1 MSGSAGAGR
10 KGTPPRMRG
19 KLSYRLKTYPCQRNT
34 PAYAGK
40 TSKSSTIARGSG
52 TPPRMRG
59 KQSIRRGG
67 EWVSRN
73 TPAYAGKTICPACD
87 ALYQTEHP
95 RVCGE
100 NEKYEPRALI
110 MLGTPPR
117 MRGKHF
123 TTSTFTERNSILVS
137 LRATNPTLQQ
147 ARQASQ
153 IAVGRSTLTVGN
165 SPRFFAPGDNHPRA
179 FLGTSPHPNRVCG
192 LVHSAAFLGVPLG
205 EGLLSGPRPEVTD
218 SRAREECVI
227 LLVFVTGKAPG
238 A

>member
-1 MSGSAGAGR
+1 
-10 KGTPPRMRG
+10 MRG
-19 KLSYRLKTYPCQRNT
+19 N
-34 PAYAGK
+34 
-40 TSKSSTIARGSG
+40 
-52 TPPRMRG
+52 
-59 KQSIRRGG
+59 SIRRTFLRDFWRHPRVCGETPLPCEMTTWCGG
-67 EWVSRN
+67 
-73 TPAYAGKTICPACD
+73 
-87 ALYQTEHP
+87 HP

-100 NEKYEPRALI
+100 NQTVPAGQTTF
-110 MLGTPPR
+110 LGTPPR

-123 TTSTFTERNSILVS
+123 TTSTFPSRNPVLAS
-137 LRATNPTLQQ
+137 LRTINPTLQQ

-153 IAVGRSTLTVGN
+153 IAVDRSTLTVGN

-205 EGLLSGPRPEVTD
+205 EGILSGPRPEITD

>member
-1 MSGSAGAGR
+1 M
-10 KGTPPRMRG
+10 
-19 KLSYRLKTYPCQRNT
+19 
-34 PAYAGK
+34 
-40 TSKSSTIARGSG
+40 
-52 TPPRMRG
+52 
-59 KQSIRRGG
+59 
-67 EWVSRN
+67 
-73 TPAYAGKTICPACD
+73 
-87 ALYQTEHP
+87 
-95 RVCGE
+95 
-100 NEKYEPRALI
+100 
-110 MLGTPPR
+110 GTPPR

-123 TTSTFTERNSILVS
+123 TTSTFTEQNSILVS

-192 LVHSAAFLGVPLG
+192 LVHSAAFLGVTLG
-205 EGLLSGPRPEVTD
+205 EGLLSGIRPEVTG
-218 SRAREECVI
+218 SGVGEECVI

>member
-1 MSGSAGAGR
+1 
-10 KGTPPRMRG
+10 MRG
-19 KLSYRLKTYPCQRNT
+19 N
-34 PAYAGK
+34 
-40 TSKSSTIARGSG
+40 
-52 TPPRMRG
+52 
-59 KQSIRRGG
+59 
-67 EWVSRN
+67 VSRRPSSDPWEHPRVCGE
-73 TPAYAGKTICPACD
+73 TPLPCEMTTWCGG
-87 ALYQTEHP
+87 HP

-100 NEKYEPRALI
+100 NERSDLREHEAE
-110 MLGTPPR
+110 GTPPR

-123 TTSTFTERNSILVS
+123 TTSTFTEQNSILVS

-192 LVHSAAFLGVPLG
+192 LVHSAAFLGVTLG
-205 EGLLSGPRPEVTD
+205 EGLLSGIRPEVTG
-218 SRAREECVI
+218 SGVGEECVI